1 MMRQAGGYS
10 EREQLEQIYEN
21 MEYQLY
27 IQLIDQMSMDDLHAR
42 VAKIEEANCRL
53 QETRS
58 EPAPTAKPA
67 IATVTYNRED
77 CC

>member
-1 MMRQAGGYS
+1 MRQAGGYS

-42 VAKIEEANCRL
+42 IAKIEEANRRR

-58 EPAPTAKPA
+58 EAAPTAKPA
-67 IATVTYNRED
+67 IGDIQPR
-77 CC
+77 